1 MSTEI
6 NNTTMIRELTP
17 ELAEIAKKELNENPK
32 QIANDL
38 QHLKD
43 WLAKQPHLKARTED
57 QWLIAFLRGCKFSL
71 ERVKK
76 KLDLYYTLRTTAPE
90 ITRRILPT
98 DPKFLEFFRLGT
110 CLILPN
116 PKGKLCPRVLL
127 IRAGRYDPSE
137 HNVGEIMCMLYY
149 LVQIMVLE
157 DDIACVFGIKIVTDY
172 EGVTMSHF
180 VQGTPSMLKKMVAV
194 SQDSMPLRLK
204 GSHHIN
210 LPSGVEKVITIIQ
223 GFLNEKARQ
232 RLRIHKNQE
241 ELMEDIPKE
250 VVPPE
255 YGGTGPSIP
264 ELTEYWVGKFKQYH
278 DWMKVEEQLGTD
290 ESKRLGPP
298 VAHDFMEDG
307 SFRKLDID

>member
-1 MSTEI
+1 
-6 NNTTMIRELTP
+6 MIRELTP

-43 WLAKQPHLKARTED
+43 WIAKQPHLKARTED

-90 ITRRILPT
+90 ITLRIKPT

-116 PKGKLCPRVLL
+116 PKDKLCPRVLL
-127 IRAGRYDPSE
+127 IRCGRYDPSE
-137 HNVGEIMCMLYY
+137 HNVGEVMCMLYY

-157 DDIACVFGIKIVTDY
+157 DDIACVLGIKIVTDY
-172 EGVTMSHF
+172 VGVTMSHF

-210 LPSGVEKVITIIQ
+210 LPSGVEKVITVIQ

-264 ELTEYWVGKFKQYH
+264 ELTEYWVGKFKQYQ

-298 VAHDFMEDG
+298 VANDFMEEG